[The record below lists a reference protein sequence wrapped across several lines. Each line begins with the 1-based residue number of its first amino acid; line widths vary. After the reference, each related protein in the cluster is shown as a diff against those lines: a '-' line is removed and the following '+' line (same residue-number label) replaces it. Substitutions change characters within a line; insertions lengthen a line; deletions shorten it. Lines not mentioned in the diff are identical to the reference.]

1 MIPTEV
7 IAASVHQESEVHMRD
22 GKKPTVRQKKLITS
36 LGLNCDNWLVR
47 RDNDKEFVIVHRHT
61 GNVRRLER

>member
-1 MIPTEV
+1 
-7 IAASVHQESEVHMRD
+7 MRD
-22 GKKPTVRQKKLITS
+22 GKKPTVRQKKFIKS
-36 LGLNCDNWLVR
+36 LGLNFENWLVR

>member
-1 MIPTEV
+1 
-7 IAASVHQESEVHMRD
+7 MRD

-61 GNVRRLER
+61 GNVRRLERWKITRL